1 MDDDGA
7 PGIELCWGTVERA
20 GPAELIDLASEAGFD
35 SVTVTPDMFLRLGDR
50 EARSLRRRLA
60 DGDVVV
66 NVIDA
71 LMGGLPGSPDSA
83 AVDAL
88 DARFRRSFE
97 YRAAECLDVAVQL
110 DAPIL
115 NVAHFLGSP
124 VETALL
130 ADAIGEVAAEARA
143 LDRRVTVEFIPGTGI
158 PDLQT
163 AVNIVV
169 AIAADN
175 VSIMLDTWHHARSGG
190 TVQQLLQLPPRM
202 VGGVQ
207 VSDRIEPPPGTAYRP
222 MADRL
227 LPGTGELPLAGILSA
242 ALENNPGLPVG
253 VEVFNSELRS
263 GPPADAAARAAEAI
277 RTILR
282 AAR

>member
-7 PGIELCWGTVERA
+7 PGIELCWGTIERA
-20 GPAELIDLASEAGFD
+20 GLAELVDLASEAGFD
-35 SVTVTPDMFLRLGDR
+35 SVTVTPDMFGRLGDR
-50 EARSLRRRLA
+50 EARSLRRRLD
-60 DGDVVV
+60 DGAVVV

-71 LMGGLPGSPDSA
+71 LMGGLPGSPDSSD
-83 AVDAL
+83 V

-97 YRAAECLDVAVQL
+97 YRAAECLDVAVHL
-110 DAPIL
+110 NAPIL

-130 ADAIGEVAAEARA
+130 ADAIGDVAAGARA

-163 AVNIVV
+163 AVDIVV

-175 VSIMLDTWHHARSGG
+175 VSIMLDTWHHARAGG
-190 TVQQLLQLPPRM
+190 TVEQLRELPPRM

-227 LPGTGELPLAGILSA
+227 LPGAGELPLADILSA
-242 ALENNPGLPVG
+242 VLANNPDIPVG
-253 VEVFNSELRS
+253 VEVFSSELRS

-277 RTILR
+277 RAVLR

>member
-1 MDDDGA
+1 MGDDRGHR
-7 PGIELCWGTVERA
+7 IELCWGTVERA
-20 GPAELIDLASEAGFD
+20 GLADLVDLASEADFD
-35 SVTVTPDMFLRLGDR
+35 SVTVTPDMFRQLSER

-60 DGDVVV
+60 DVDVVV

-71 LMGGLPGSPDSA
+71 LMGGLPGSPET
-83 AVDAL
+83 V

-115 NVAHFLGSP
+115 NVAHFLGSQ

-130 ADAIGEVAAEARA
+130 ADAIGVVAAEARA
-143 LDRRVTVEFIPGTGI
+143 MDRRVTIEFIPGTGI

-163 AVNIVV
+163 AVDLVV
-169 AIAADN
+169 AMAADN
-175 VSIMLDTWHHARSGG
+175 VSVMLDTWHHARSGG
-190 TVQQLLQLPPRM
+190 TVQQLRELPPRM

-207 VSDRIEPPPGTAYRP
+207 VSDRIEPPPGTVYRP

-227 LPGTGELPLAGILSA
+227 LPGAGELPLAGILSA
-242 ALENNPGLPVG
+242 VLENNPGIPVG
-253 VEVFNSELRS
+253 VEVFSSELRS

-277 RTILR
+277 QAVLR
-282 AAR
+282 AAP